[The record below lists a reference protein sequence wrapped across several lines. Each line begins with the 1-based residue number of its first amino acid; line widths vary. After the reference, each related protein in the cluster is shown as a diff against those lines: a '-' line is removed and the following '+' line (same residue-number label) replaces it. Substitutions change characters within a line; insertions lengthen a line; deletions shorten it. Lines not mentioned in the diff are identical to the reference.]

1 MPPKVA
7 IMGAGLAGL
16 ACAHELKRHGI
27 EPTVFELRHRV
38 GERFPNVEALA
49 GLIQRPQN
57 DAFAYF
63 ERLGFS
69 LRPTAPLNRLIVHG
83 PTTRA
88 SFSGN
93 LGHITIR
100 GHWPCSWETQI
111 AAQVRPEILFERNED
126 WRNLAAD
133 YDYVVVATGDAI
145 IPESLGLWR
154 RTVNT
159 HIKGVVLAGRFD
171 PGQIEMWFNTDYTK
185 TSYGYLG
192 PFDDRR
198 ACAAVC
204 LPDATPEELDRCL
217 ARFLAGAEIAGREIL
232 EFKTEGYPTG
242 VCSPLQRDNLFF
254 VGNNGGFVDPAFGFG
269 QFDSLISGLMAGRA
283 IARRQDYARLV
294 APQVARMRCFL
305 RIRAYLN
312 TLENDDFDRA
322 IWLAGRA
329 PVKATLFGLNLD
341 YFGLL
346 GRVLALAR
354 HGR

>member
-1 MPPKVA
+1 M
-7 IMGAGLAGL
+7 
-16 ACAHELKRHGI
+16 
-27 EPTVFELRHRV
+27 
-38 GERFPNVEALA
+38 
-49 GLIQRPQN
+49 
-57 DAFAYF
+57 
-63 ERLGFS
+63 
-69 LRPTAPLNRLIVHG
+69 
-83 PTTRA
+83 
-88 SFSGN
+88 
-93 LGHITIR
+93 
-100 GHWPCSWETQI
+100 
-111 AAQVRPEILFERNED
+111 LFR
-126 WRNLAAD
+126 
-133 YDYVVVATGDAI
+133 
-145 IPESLGLWR
+145 S
-154 RTVNT
+154 
-159 HIKGVVLAGRFD
+159 
-171 PGQIEMWFNTDYTK
+171 
-185 TSYGYLG
+185 
-192 PFDDRR
+192 
-198 ACAAVC
+198 
-204 LPDATPEELDRCL
+204 
-217 ARFLAGAEIAGREIL
+217 REIL